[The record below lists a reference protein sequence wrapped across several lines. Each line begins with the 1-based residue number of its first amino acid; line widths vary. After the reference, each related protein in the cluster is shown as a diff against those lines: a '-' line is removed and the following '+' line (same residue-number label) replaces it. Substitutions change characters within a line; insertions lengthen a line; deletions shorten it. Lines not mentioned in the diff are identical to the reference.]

1 MKSILLKALKFIAFL
16 GIGIVLLYFAFRGI
30 AFESLKEDFRHA
42 KYAWVLFSLVFAI
55 LAYISRAIRWNIL
68 IEPLNYKPRLANT
81 FYSLLLGYLANF
93 ALPRLG
99 EVTRCASLAKKEK
112 IPVDK
117 LFGTVIVERV
127 IDLFSLILLLII
139 LVVFRFEKF
148 GNFFSQTVFNPI
160 GAKISSSLSFSI
172 FIWSSIIIVVLV
184 IFIIAIFLR
193 KRIARL
199 NIIKKIYSLILGV
212 IEGLKT
218 VYKMKKRG
226 AFIFH
231 SVFIWANYWAMT
243 WVVVFAMPSTSHLGI
258 IDGLF
263 LLVIGGLGM
272 AAPVQGGIGAY
283 HWIVSRGL
291 VTVYPG
297 ILLEEGL
304 VFATLSHESQAILI
318 AVLGTVAF
326 FMLIKKNHNNNVP
339 VMANSKI

>member
-1 MKSILLKALKFIAFL
+1 M
-16 GIGIVLLYFAFRGI
+16 LLYFAFRGI
-30 AFESLKEDFRHA
+30 SFENLKEDFRSA
-42 KYAWVLFSLVFAI
+42 KYGWVLFSLIFAI

-68 IEPLNYKPRLANT
+68 IEALNYKPRLSNT
-81 FYSLLLGYLANF
+81 FFALLLGYLANF
-93 ALPRLG
+93 AFPRLG

-127 IDLFSLILLLII
+127 VDLFTLII
-139 LVVFRFEKF
+139 LFIILLFFRFEKF
-148 GNFFSQTVFNPI
+148 GNFFSESIFIPL
-160 GAKISSSLSFSI
+160 GEKISSSLAFSKL
-172 FIWSSIIIVVLV
+172 FWLTIILV
-184 IFIIAIFLR
+184 ILVGLILIISFRKKLLR
-193 KRIARL
+193 LKIV
-199 NIIKKIYSLILGV
+199 KKIYDLIQGV

-231 SVFIWANYWAMT
+231 SIFIWANYWAMT
-243 WVVVFAMPSTSHLGI
+243 WVVVLALPSTAHLGL

-291 VTVYPG
+291 HSVYEGVG
-297 ILLEEGL
+297 IEEGL
-304 VFATLSHESQAILI
+304 VFATLSHSSQAIVIML
-318 AVLGTVAF
+318 LGTVSF
-326 FMLIKKNHNNNVP
+326 FMLIRKKNLR
-339 VMANSKI
+339 ADSFNSKISD